1 MELSNKPGQEMEL
14 WIGLVELKPLNRQA
28 YGAAGAF
35 TNIVTG
41 ACDLDGFRKKTEII
55 AAKLNMYVAAVEE
68 VESLAQ
74 RIKTSG
80 LTEEIED
87 MVLRAELNPNAVI
100 YGTFHRYP
108 FDEA

>member
-1 MELSNKPGQEMEL
+1 
-14 WIGLVELKPLNRQA
+14 LVELKPLNRQA

-35 TNIVTG
+35 TNIVTW
-41 ACDLDGFRKKTEII
+41 ACNLDGFRNNTEII

-68 VESLAQ
+68 VEPLAQ
-74 RIKTSG
+74 KIKNSG
-80 LTEEIED
+80 LTEEVED
-87 MVLRAELNPNAVI
+87 MALRAESNPNAII

>member
-1 MELSNKPGQEMEL
+1 MEL

-35 TNIVTG
+35 TNIVTW
-41 ACDLDGFRKKTEII
+41 ARNLDEFRKKTEII
-55 AAKLNMYVAAVEE
+55 AAKLNMYVASVEE
-68 VESLAQ
+68 VEPLAQ
-74 RIKTSG
+74 RINNSG
-80 LTEEIED
+80 LTEEVED
-87 MVLRAELNPNAVI
+87 MALRAESNPNAII